1 LGECRREIHKLFCT
15 NCGKQQA
22 TQARFCREC
31 GNQLETEQMNELA
44 PTVENI
50 EENNPTF
57 EEDLM
62 LFVDQNSDYYK
73 KKWDNTDPKKKGFS
87 FNAGG
92 FFFTFFWLG
101 YRKMYKLVF
110 FISLAFLAID
120 AFLYVIGYQYQLDSF
135 IDPVDRAIGTATS
148 ALLGFYGNML
158 YKKHAEKKVL
168 EIREATTHSP
178 DKEIELKKQGGRAFS
193 GVLISVL
200 IFVFVYLVPTYFIP
214 MNFDVIDQIKYSEF
228 YDYPG
233 VTMDEL
239 FDSAFVDGEWKHLES
254 KSDYDLISYEGEKH
268 VDHDIHDISIV
279 FIDEGLDEFE
289 VLYVVVDDEE
299 LDIFDS
305 NEFLDYII
313 AEHENQ

>member
-1 LGECRREIHKLFCT
+1 MLCT
-15 NCGKQQA
+15 NCGKQQE
-22 TQARFCREC
+22 THARFCNAC
-31 GNQLETEQMNELA
+31 GKQLEKEQTNELA
-44 PTVENI
+44 PTVEDI
-50 EENNPTF
+50 PSSHENNPTF

-73 KKWDNTDPKKKGFS
+73 KKWDKMDPNKKGFS
-87 FNAGG
+87 FNVGA

-101 YRKMYKLVF
+101 YRKMYKLVL
-110 FISLAFLAID
+110 FISLVFLAVD
-120 AFLYVIGYQYQLDSF
+120 VFLYVIGYQYQLDRF

-148 ALLGFYGNML
+148 AVLGFYGNML

-168 EIREATTHSP
+168 EIRETTTHSS

-193 GVLISVL
+193 GVLISIL
-200 IFVFVYLVPTYFIP
+200 IFVFVYIVPTSFIP
-214 MNFDVIDQIKYSEF
+214 MNFNVIDQIKYSEF

-254 KSDYDLISYEGEKH
+254 KSDYDLISYDGEKH

-289 VLYVVVDDEE
+289 VLYVVVDGEE
-299 LDIFDS
+299 LDTYDS

>member
-1 LGECRREIHKLFCT
+1 MFCT

>member
-1 LGECRREIHKLFCT
+1 
-15 NCGKQQA
+15 
-22 TQARFCREC
+22 
-31 GNQLETEQMNELA
+31 MNELA

-135 IDPVDRAIGTATS
+135 IDR
-148 ALLGFYGNML
+148 
-158 YKKHAEKKVL
+158 
-168 EIREATTHSP
+168 
-178 DKEIELKKQGGRAFS
+178 
-193 GVLISVL
+193 
-200 IFVFVYLVPTYFIP
+200 
-214 MNFDVIDQIKYSEF
+214 SEERRV
-228 YDYPG
+228 G
-233 VTMDEL
+233 
-239 FDSAFVDGEWKHLES
+239 K
-254 KSDYDLISYEGEKH
+254 
-268 VDHDIHDISIV
+268 
-279 FIDEGLDEFE
+279 
-289 VLYVVVDDEE
+289 
-299 LDIFDS
+299 
-305 NEFLDYII
+305 
-313 AEHENQ
+313 